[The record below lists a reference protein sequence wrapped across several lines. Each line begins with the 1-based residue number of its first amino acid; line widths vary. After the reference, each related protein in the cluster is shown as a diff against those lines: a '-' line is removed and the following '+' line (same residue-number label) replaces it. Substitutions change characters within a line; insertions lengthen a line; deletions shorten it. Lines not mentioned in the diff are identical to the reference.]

1 GNTTILFNHL
11 LRAHTTLSHESKPV
25 ATIKTFFSSNNY
37 YENNSAHKK
46 ELDKALTRMI
56 AIDMQPFRI
65 VEDRGFRD
73 FVYYLNPRYILPSRT
88 TLRNVHLQNMYN
100 EMKEKLVLIL
110 NNVEYCAVT
119 TDSWTSRA
127 NEFYV
132 TVTCHFIDKNF
143 VLREAVLSTNKLDID
158 TDHTSNKIADS
169 LRAVLLD
176 WNILYKTSTIV
187 TDNAANMIKACEIL
201 KKRHLP
207 CLTQTFTLK
216 APHPLTADDINIM
229 KDLVCLFMPFDTAT
243 TRVSSSSIVTIS
255 EIIPTTVDLYH
266 RLHNAKLA
274 LKTAEGIK
282 TYNSLIDGVNRRLA
296 PFENRS
302 VAQLA
307 TIFEPRFK
315 KEGFGCSSTADA
327 AGFLL
332 QNEIAACS
340 SYENPTPD
348 IEEPPTH
355 PDYPSTKTSQ
365 IYAFVQDK
373 IAQKQSRTPQADGII
388 LVRQYLEKP
397 HELQGTPPLE
407 YWKYLCIPA
416 CSTASE
422 RMFSKAGCILS
433 DRRAALKPFIVDQL
447 LFTNKNQWLNE

>member
-1 GNTTILFNHL
+1 MDKFLKSGNIKEVDESVEHSGKRKGRQKSDIWNFFTRLPGGTSANCKTCGLDYRTGGNTTILFNHL

-143 VLREAVLSTNKLDID
+143 VLREAVLST
-158 TDHTSNKIADS
+158 
-169 LRAVLLD
+169 
-176 WNILYKTSTIV
+176 
-187 TDNAANMIKACEIL
+187 
-201 KKRHLP
+201 
-207 CLTQTFTLK
+207 
-216 APHPLTADDINIM
+216 
-229 KDLVCLFMPFDTAT
+229 
-243 TRVSSSSIVTIS
+243 
-255 EIIPTTVDLYH
+255 
-266 RLHNAKLA
+266 
-274 LKTAEGIK
+274 
-282 TYNSLIDGVNRRLA
+282 
-296 PFENRS
+296 
-302 VAQLA
+302 
-307 TIFEPRFK
+307 
-315 KEGFGCSSTADA
+315 
-327 AGFLL
+327 
-332 QNEIAACS
+332 CS
-340 SYENPTPD
+340 SYGNPTPD

-407 YWKYLCIPA
+407 YWKTHVHEMQHFQNCIFKYLCIPA

-433 DRRAALKPFIVDQL
+433 DRRAALKPFIVNQL